1 MPAGRPQNILRPV
14 KLTTYLPEDL
24 RAQLDMHLFSST
36 EGRVPHGAY
45 STFLAER
52 VREFFNVRPAPKEVA
67 TEAKIRETEHVLALT
82 GLLSEIALTDLRSGW
97 TPEKIAQ
104 VVTRARQLTGKVPR

>member
-24 RAQLDMHLFSST
+24 RAKLDIHLYSPV

-45 STFLAER
+45 SQFLAER
-52 VREFFNVRPAPKEVA
+52 VREFFTPRPEPNDNNCPSCGQSYSLHEC
-67 TEAKIRETEHVLALT
+67 
-82 GLLSEIALTDLRSGW
+82 
-97 TPEKIAQ
+97 P
-104 VVTRARQLTGKVPR
+104 

>member
-24 RAQLDMHLFSST
+24 RAKLDIHLYSEV

-45 STFLAER
+45 SAFLADR
-52 VREFFNVRPAPKEVA
+52 VREFFASKPEP
-67 TEAKIRETEHVLALT
+67 ETKLCQHCGNLVE
-82 GLLSEIALTDLRSGW
+82 
-97 TPEKIAQ
+97 
-104 VVTRARQLTGKVPR
+104 